1 MGLGFYE
8 LISELIDS
16 DIVVDIISGTSAGG
30 VNGVKLAY
38 ALANKKELNPSRS
51 GAVPIAAKDAE
62 SR

>member
-16 DIVVDIISGTSAGG
+16 DIVVDIISGTSACG
-30 VNGVKLAY
+30 VNGVMLAY
-38 ALANKKELNPSRS
+38 ALANPSRS